1 MNKKFLS
8 LVLALVMVLGTFMP
22 SFAAEETEKVEKV
35 IGKSNKVQYL
45 IDKKF
50 VEGNE
55 KGEYELD
62 KNISRAEITKLLV
75 YANGNKATAEKLQG
89 VKIYKDVEGSHWASG
104 VIAAGSTVKSDANGQ
119 MMLVGYPNGTFQ
131 PEKDVTYAEI
141 AKMLVVLV
149 DKNLTADMVRSANA
163 NWPAQWVKMAV
174 DLGILDDVTVA
185 DYNAAAVREDVFT
198 MVYNALYKMVEFKR
212 TPAND
217 KIGVLSS
224 LSRDG
229 KLVLNQDEKE
239 QTYQITDETVFVR
252 AYEGNR
258 TNIVKVKNINNPDYY
273 YGSLVRIIFN
283 DKKEVT
289 HIVELGNPSVGA
301 IGTKWDGVADKTIS
315 TEMYQ
320 DLNSL
325 KDLNRGNVH
334 YTSYVTFN
342 SSKNQDKITSVNFYS
357 ANTTE
362 SVKNVTLS
370 INDKTK
376 VYVANPANNIMKE
389 VKDINEALLLI
400 GFKAFTG
407 EVKVPNVY
415 AGYNTT
421 DGFRP
426 VLESTV
432 INGKLTAKV
441 IVFNVV
447 AKEAKAQLYRV
458 VSDTASNG
466 ITVLEDTDGKL
477 VEKDNF
483 KLTTKFP
490 YNYGDLYDVVKVRFG
505 SVTVAD
511 VLETVLDHSNTDKF
525 PILRVVE
532 TYADKNIVKVE
543 DRHKDTTVLN
553 LSDADIFNAKEF
565 KDLRSGS
572 VIQIATTKKSNT
584 VDIVSILPS
593 NTELKGTLEGNV
605 NSTIQ
610 ANTVVARVIN
620 VIVSGNDSRLEIRDA
635 RDYANE
641 GAGYGWRSVRVNE
654 RDAKLLENFIGQYIV
669 FNVDKLYD
677 LDVRGSFFRLNDG
690 KGVDGTGTP
699 LEELV
704 EPELSN
710 IEKLASMIEETR
722 KYTEEN
728 LNKENVAEARAFLQA
743 IWDLRDKTMTLTE
756 LGEWNSSA
764 QYKAHRDQLANFRKL
779 VEKVEGAT
787 R

>member
-35 IGKSNKVQYL
+35 IGKANKVQYL

-252 AYEGNR
+252 AYENNR

-315 TEMYQ
+315 TRMV
-320 DLNSL
+320 DIPSL
-325 KDLNRGNVH
+325 KGFNGPYDSWVNVNLNKSETAV
-334 YTSYVTFN
+334 SSITFHN
-342 SSKNQDKITSVNFYS
+342 RDAKL
-357 ANTTE
+357 
-362 SVKNVTLS
+362 TLTV
-370 INDKTK
+370 NDKTK

-400 GFKAFTG
+400 GYKAFVG
-407 EVKVPNVY
+407 KDIPNVY
-415 AGYNTT
+415 AGY
-421 DGFRP
+421 DVAKGFDP

-432 INGKLTAKV
+432 IKGKLTAKV

-483 KLTTKFP
+483 KVTTKFP

-505 SVTVAD
+505 SVTVSN

-543 DRHKDTTVLN
+543 DRYRDTTVLN
-553 LSDADIFNAKEF
+553 LADADIFNAKEF

-572 VIQIATTKKSNT
+572 VIQIATTDASNN

-593 NTELKGTLEGNV
+593 NTELKGSLEMTVKNTL
-605 NSTIQ
+605 Q
-610 ANTVVARVIN
+610 ANTVVANLTYVS
-620 VIVSGNDSRLEIRDA
+620 VSGNDSYISIRDA
-635 RDYANE
+635 RDYANV
-641 GAGYGWRSVRVNE
+641 GAGFGYTTVKVNE
-654 RDAKLLENFIGQYIV
+654 RDAKMLEAYVGETIV
-669 FNVDKLYD
+669 FNVEKLHD
-677 LDVRGSFFRLNDG
+677 LNVRGYNFRLNDG
-690 KGVDGTGTP
+690 KLTP
-699 LEELV
+699 IKEEVVYDAV
-704 EPELSN
+704 ERLLAD
-710 IEKLASMIEETR
+710 IEKLDALYGNVTIESKEQANQIADA
-722 KYTEEN
+722 YEAIVY
-728 LNKENVAEARAFLQA
+728 NKEHLNTF
-743 IWDLRDKTMTLTE
+743 
-756 LGEWNSSA
+756 
-764 QYKAHRDQLANFRKL
+764 
-779 VEKVEGAT
+779 EKVKFEKADKDADNAYT
-787 R
+787 KALQNIKDKLDAYKPAN